1 MRERVGARGYREAS
15 VLPKCHGTTALRC
28 AARFGRHNVR
38 MLQRFPRSSWSPL
51 LGLLSSLVACGH
63 DTGGAVAGGGG
74 AGSDAGGGRA
84 GSNTGGGGSGGGG
97 VVDAGGEHA
106 DGATGGSDGGP
117 FIQLTHA
124 TKNGGLSWGGP
135 TGSVTQ
141 WAVVGRKA
149 FFTAKVDDSDGLWVT
164 DGTRAGTRFLSAAG
178 RASPMFAAL
187 GDKLVFT
194 SNSDVWTSDGTAAGT
209 KMLKHIDATAPSNEL
224 RFYGRTDDH
233 LFFMGQDSAHGF
245 EMWATDGTEAGTAM
259 LHDINPGPAHT
270 DVHPWRFWT
279 SNGKAYFY
287 GWSEVE
293 EAQLWMSD
301 GTPSGTTRLTPG
313 VGWGGTPYGYGFG
326 AFGDKLFFTYH
337 SAADQV
343 QLWSSDGTP
352 DGTSVLK
359 DLQFDADAR
368 RMQVVGKRA
377 VFSAQPFG
385 AFRQFTLWSSDGTAG
400 GTGSIASVAPVTDH
414 HFAKLGDD
422 KLVFYAADA
431 TTSSYDYEPWVTDG
445 TSAGTHLIADLYP
458 GKSGSEAGPF
468 SSDSPNPLTAF
479 QGKVYFVPRLSAAAS
494 RLVVTDGTEA
504 GTTVLAPAGVDEQKK
519 GVSSAGVLPFG
530 DRILFYA
537 VFSGQSEL
545 WAYVP
550 KLESAVTL

>member
-1 MRERVGARGYREAS
+1 
-15 VLPKCHGTTALRC
+15 VL
-28 AARFGRHNVR
+28 
-38 MLQRFPRSSWSPL
+38 
-51 LGLLSSLVACGH
+51 
-63 DTGGAVAGGGG
+63 
-74 AGSDAGGGRA
+74 DAGG
-84 GSNTGGGGSGGGG
+84 
-97 VVDAGGEHA
+97 DHA
-106 DGATGGSDGGP
+106 DGATGSGDGGP
-117 FIQLTHA
+117 FIQLTHD
-124 TKNGGLSWGGP
+124 TKNRGLSWGGP

-178 RASPMFAAL
+178 RASRMFAAL
-187 GDKLVFT
+187 GDKLVFV
-194 SNSDVWTSDGTAAGT
+194 SNSDVWTSDGTAVGT
-209 KMLKHIDATAPSNEL
+209 RMVKHIDAAVPGNEL
-224 RFYGRTDDH
+224 QFYGRTDDH

-259 LHDINPGPAHT
+259 LQDINPGPAHT

-279 SNGKAYFY
+279 WNGKAYFY
-287 GWSEVE
+287 GWSDVE
-293 EAQLWMSD
+293 KAQLWMSD

-313 VGWGGTPYGYGFG
+313 VGWGGTPYSYEFG
-326 AFGDKLFFTYH
+326 VFGDKLFFTYH

-352 DGTSVLK
+352 DSTKLFKKLTSNSSYPANFNVLGDKLLFKAYREGQSTAVLWSSDGTPDGTSVLK
-359 DLQFDADAR
+359 DLQFDSDAR
-368 RMQVVGKRA
+368 RMQVLGKRA
-377 VFSAQPFG
+377 LFSAQPFG
-385 AFRQFTLWSSDGTAG
+385 AFRQYTLWASDGTAG

-445 TSAGTHLIADLYP
+445 TSAGTHLIVDLYP
-458 GKSGSEAGPF
+458 GKFGSEPGPF
-468 SSDSPNPLTAF
+468 SSDTPNTLTAF
-479 QGKVYFVPRLSAAAS
+479 QGKVYFVPRLSDTAP

-504 GTTVLAPAGVDEQKK
+504 GTTVLAPAGVDEQNK
-519 GVSSAGVLPFG
+519 GVVRTGVLPFG

-537 VFSGQSEL
+537 SFSGQNEL

-550 KLESAVTL
+550 